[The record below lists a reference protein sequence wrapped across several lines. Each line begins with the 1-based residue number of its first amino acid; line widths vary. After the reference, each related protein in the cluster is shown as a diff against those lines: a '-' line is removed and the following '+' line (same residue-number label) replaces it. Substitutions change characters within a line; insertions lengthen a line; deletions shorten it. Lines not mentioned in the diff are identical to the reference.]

1 MSSGGRPGCAALP
14 LRAGSPARLG
24 ARHTRLILPC
34 PPPRVRAPLSPRRR
48 PGSKVTIVGT
58 GAVGLAAAYSILNQ
72 GICAE
77 LVLIDVR

>member
-1 MSSGGRPGCAALP
+1 M
-14 LRAGSPARLG
+14 
-24 ARHTRLILPC
+24 
-34 PPPRVRAPLSPRRR
+34 PPSARAPLSPRRR